1 MSIPQKISPHE
12 AHIKVE
18 GDAAILVCAYDDD
31 EKCRGMLLEGAIL
44 LSTLKSREEK
54 LPQDTE
60 IIFYCA

>member
-1 MSIPQKISPHE
+1 MNIPQKIAAHE

-44 LSTLKSREEK
+44 LSTLKSRKEK
-54 LPQDTE
+54 LPKDME

>member
-18 GDAAILVCAYDDD
+18 GGAAILVCAYDDD